1 MSGIIFAKKI
11 TQSMGLNSNMIITGI
26 AMFSQRIQ
34 MENISLE
41 VYTNLMHKTPPLKSA
56 FTRGLQRLLTCPSG
70 IKVKLFEEPEEKQTF
85 DRLLDVAEKFAA
97 KHE

>member
-1 MSGIIFAKKI
+1 
-11 TQSMGLNSNMIITGI
+11 
-26 AMFSQRIQ
+26 MFSQRIQ

-56 FTRGLQRLLTCPSG
+56 FTKGLLRLLTCPSA
-70 IKVKLFEEPEEKQTF
+70 IKVKLLEELEEKQTF
-85 DRLLDVAEKFAA
+85 DRLLEMAEKFAA